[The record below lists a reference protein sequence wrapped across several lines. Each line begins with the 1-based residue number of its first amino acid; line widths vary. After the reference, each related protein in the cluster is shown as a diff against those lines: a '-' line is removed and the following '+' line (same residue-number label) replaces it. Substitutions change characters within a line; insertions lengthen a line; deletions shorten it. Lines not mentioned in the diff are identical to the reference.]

1 MFVLQGTYD
10 KMRERAERAERGYFS
25 LQRNWNQLVDKIN
38 EKGGEQ
44 FLQKATIPRV
54 AQFSKEEIAK
64 LIQLCHP
71 DKHDGKPMAVE
82 ITQRLL
88 DMKRAITE

>member
-1 MFVLQGTYD
+1 LL
-10 KMRERAERAERGYFS
+10 RE
-25 LQRNWNQLVDKIN
+25 WNQLVSQIN
-38 EKGGEQ
+38 KKGGEQ
-44 FLQKATIPRV
+44 FLSHGAVPR
-54 AQFSKEEIAK
+54 AEQFSKEEIAK

-88 DMKRAITE
+88 DMKRAI